1 MTNETMDLMERV
13 LQDELERADKG
24 GASDETRYKAIQNAY
39 QIAEKLNE
47 AEQAVIRWQEIEDRK
62 EIEKAKLESA
72 KEIEA
77 TKKRLSPTQI
87 AMEVMKVGVPA
98 LVTVA
103 TLYIWR
109 KSYCEMG
116 HFEETG
122 HYTSNMSREVRLP
135 RILK

>member
-24 GASDETRYKAIQNAY
+24 EASDETRYKAIQNAY

-62 EIEKAKLESA
+62 EIE
-72 KEIEA
+72 A

-98 LVTVA
+98 LMTVA
-103 TLYIWR
+103 TLYVYR
-109 KSYCEMG
+109 KSFCEMG

-122 HYTSNMSREVRLP
+122 HYTSNMARELHLP
-135 RILK
+135 KLFR